1 MKKIAIFVEGQG
13 EQIFIRNL
21 LFHLID
27 PSKFSFRCLR
37 LRADT
42 EHDVPYQFP
51 NPNAE
56 VHFQILNVQGD
67 ESVLSAI
74 REREELLFS
83 NGFTKVIGL
92 RDMYSD
98 AYRKR
103 SREIDDQVTQ
113 EFVDRTNE
121 TIDQMSNAERIRL
134 HFSIMELEAWWLS
147 MYNLFSKIDA
157 RLTQRLI
164 EEELSYDL
172 SKIDPQKAF
181 FHPAREVEKIFEL
194 IGSRYDKS
202 RDDVEKITSRIDSSD
217 ISNATENNRCDRF
230 SKFCEELRSTAESG
244 KIPSPSC

>member
-27 PSKFSFRCLR
+27 PSKFSFRCVKLCAGTVR
-37 LRADT
+37 DAL
-42 EHDVPYQFP
+42 YQFQ

-56 VHFQILNVQGD
+56 IHFQILNVQGD
-67 ESVLSAI
+67 GGVLGAI
-74 REREELLFS
+74 RELEELLFS
-83 NGFTKVIGL
+83 KGFTRIIGL
-92 RDMYSD
+92 RDMYSE

-121 TIDQMSNAERIRL
+121 TIAQMSNAERIRL

-157 RLTQRLI
+157 RLTQRFI

-172 SKIDPQKAF
+172 SKIDPQKVF

-202 RDDVEKITSRIDSSD
+202 RDDVEKITSKIDVSD
-217 ISNATENNRCDRF
+217 ISNAAENNRCNSF
-230 SKFCEELRSTAESG
+230 SKFCEELRSTAVSG
-244 KIPSPSC
+244 